1 MKRHHTSHFG
11 HYSCQWKLRARRIF
25 APHSKSM
32 VESGNEPPKP
42 QTIKTEKPNIFHLN
56 SKFGA
61 KFMNFTPS
69 VSTSH
74 PHPHSS
80 GTDFHS
86 LFVSFLDNSESFAY
100 KYLIRC
106 HEKNVTLRTRSMYT
120 INEYLCDAGKCLKTD
135 FGCFI
140 NANQLNG
147 WALL

>member
-1 MKRHHTSHFG
+1 
-11 HYSCQWKLRARRIF
+11 
-25 APHSKSM
+25 
-32 VESGNEPPKP
+32 
-42 QTIKTEKPNIFHLN
+42 
-56 SKFGA
+56 
-61 KFMNFTPS
+61 MNFTPS
-69 VSTSH
+69 VSISH